1 MFCSVVFSQLQAQF
15 GQIEDEI
22 GPIQLL
28 DVVLV
33 KLGGFFV
40 VMGEGVG
47 SAEIPDDSLVITS
60 LLISLLVCDCCLF
73 GLIDLDKSISINFE
87 ILEGGDSLYDLIV
100 AFGIALPVF
109 EVLQV
114 DISQQFSTFNK
125 IRRVSFDGL
134 EDTHCLLDVP

>member
-33 KLGGFFV
+33 KFGGFFV

-60 LLISLLVCDCCLF
+60 LLIGLLVGDCCLF
-73 GLIDLDKSISINFE
+73 GLVDLDQSISINFE